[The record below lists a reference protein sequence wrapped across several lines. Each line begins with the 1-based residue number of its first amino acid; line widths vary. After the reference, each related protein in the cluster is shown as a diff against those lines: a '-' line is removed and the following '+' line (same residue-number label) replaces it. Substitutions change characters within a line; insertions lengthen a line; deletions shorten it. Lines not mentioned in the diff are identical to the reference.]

1 MFKIDEVKCIVNISV
16 QQMARYVVCEK
27 NQRLLKNEA
36 ALLLLGPLAMLRFF
50 YFIHMNKTFR
60 EKTRRNGKYTDF
72 VFVFNKQK
80 IEQSP

>member
-1 MFKIDEVKCIVNISV
+1 
-16 QQMARYVVCEK
+16 MARYVVCER

-36 ALLLLGPLAMLRFF
+36 ALLFLDPLAMSRFF
-50 YFIHMNKTFR
+50 NKNKTFR

-80 IEQSP
+80 IEQRS